1 MKKFQLAILV
11 FTVAISFFTSCNQK
25 KATEDEEGPAPVL
38 DVKNFFR
45 NGEKS
50 TVRISPDGNYLSYR
64 ADFHGKM
71 NIFVQKAGDTS
82 GVRVTGDTL
91 RSIGGYFWKGDRIV
105 YAQDIGGDE
114 NFQLFS
120 VKPDGS
126 DLKALTPFPGYRSD
140 ILDDLRYIPGRQKEM
155 MVLINKRDKQYF
167 DPYLLNIETGMLT
180 LLYENKLNYDSWY
193 TDNNGLIRMATKT
206 DGVNITYLYRNSDKD
221 TFSTLLTTSF
231 KEQFLPQAFDSS
243 NQHVYVLSN
252 INRDKTTLVEYDP
265 TTKKEVKELYANP
278 EYDLSGIFYDQK
290 KKVLASVSWIAE
302 KNQKHFFD
310 KEWEDIYTGLKKKF
324 DGYDVDVVGYD
335 DAHTK
340 GVVWTGNDRSP
351 AKYYLYKFA
360 GGDATEAGNPYPW
373 INEKDMAHMKPIS
386 YTSRDGLT
394 IHGYLTLPKGVAPKN
409 LPVVVN
415 PHGGPWYRDEWA
427 FNPEVQFLA
436 NHGYAV
442 LQMNFRG
449 STGYGRKFWES
460 SFKQWGKKM
469 QDDITDGVEWL
480 KKEGIADPKRIAIYG
495 GSYGGY
501 ATLAGVTYT
510 PDLYAAAVDYVGV
523 ANLFTFMNTIPPY
536 WKPYLDQ
543 FYEMVG
549 DPKKDSLLLAS
560 ASPVLSAD
568 KIKTPLFVAQGA
580 NDPRVNKNESDQ
592 MVAALQKRGVVVEY
606 MVKKDEG
613 HGFHNQDNQYD
624 FYGAMEKFLDKHL
637 KQEKTKLN

>member
-1 MKKFQLAILV
+1 MKKLTPVTLL
-11 FTVAISFFTSCNQK
+11 FTVAVLLFTGCK
-25 KATEDEEGPAPVL
+25 PKEEKEGPAPVV
-38 DVKNFFR
+38 DMKNFFK

-50 TVRISPDGNYLSYR
+50 TLRISPDGNYLSYR
-64 ADFHGKM
+64 ADYKGKM
-71 NIFVQKAGDTS
+71 NIYVQKTGDS
-82 GVRVTGDTL
+82 NAVRVTSDTA
-91 RSIGGYFWKGDRIV
+91 RSIGGYFWKGERIV
-105 YAQDIGGDE
+105 YGQDIGGDE
-114 NFQLFS
+114 NFQVFS

-140 ILDDLRYIPGRQKEM
+140 IMDDLRYIPGREKEM

-180 LLYENKLNYDSWY
+180 LLYENKMNYDSWY
-193 TDNNGLIRMATKT
+193 PDNNGVIRLATKT

-221 TFSTLLTTSF
+221 TFATLLTTSF
-231 KEQFLPQAFDSS
+231 KESFFPQSFDSS
-243 NQHVYVLSN
+243 NQHMYVLSN

-265 TTKKEVKELYANP
+265 IAKKEVKELYANP
-278 EYDLSGIFYDQK
+278 DYDLAGIFYDRK
-290 KKVLASVSWIAE
+290 KKTLARVSWSAE
-302 KNQKHFFD
+302 KNEDHFFD
-310 KEWEDIYTGLKKKF
+310 KEWEDIYDGLKKKF
-324 DGYDVDVVGYD
+324 DGYEVEVVGYD
-335 DAHTK
+335 DNRTK
-340 GVVWTGNDRSP
+340 GIVWTSNDRSP
-351 AKYYLYKFA
+351 AKYHLYNFTSK
-360 GGDATEAGNPYPW
+360 DAVPAGNPYPW
-373 INEKDMAHMKPIS
+373 INEKDMAYMKPIT

-394 IHGYLTLPKGVAPKN
+394 IHGYLTLPKGLEAKN

-415 PHGGPWYRDEWA
+415 PHGGPWARDEWG

-436 NHGYAV
+436 NRGYAV

-460 SFKQWGKKM
+460 SFKEWGKKM
-469 QDDITDGVEWL
+469 QDDITDGVEYL

-495 GSYGGY
+495 ASYGGY

-536 WKPYLDQ
+536 WKPYLEQ
-543 FYEMVG
+543 FHEMVG
-549 DPKKDSLLLAS
+549 DPKKDSALMAS

-568 KIKTPLFVAQGA
+568 KIITPLFVAQGA
-580 NDPRVNKNESDQ
+580 NDPRVNKAESDQ
-592 MVAALQKRGVVVEY
+592 MVEALKKRGVQVEY
-606 MVKKDEG
+606 MVKNDEG

-637 KQEKTKLN
+637 KQEKKKLN